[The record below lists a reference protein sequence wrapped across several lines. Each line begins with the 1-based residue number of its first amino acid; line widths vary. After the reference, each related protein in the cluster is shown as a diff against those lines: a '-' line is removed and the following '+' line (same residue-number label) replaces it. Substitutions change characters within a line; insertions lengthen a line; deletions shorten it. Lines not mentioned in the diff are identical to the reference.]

1 MAMVLKVAWRHA
13 LRDRRRSLGVVVAMA
28 LSIAALTAALALLIG
43 MRRMFMELAFDTVG
57 HVTVEREGY
66 RERAAMLPV
75 DLAIDDPAPLLDA
88 LRRRPDVAGAT
99 VELVC
104 GARLLNGE
112 RSAEAMVRGIDLGD
126 EGWNRRYRQAIVEGA
141 FPTGD
146 GSVILG
152 RGLARYLALSVGDR
166 LTLLAYNPNG
176 GLNAVSVILAGVFAT
191 DRTEENEDLS
201 LASLDTVRRLLQV
214 QSSATA
220 VLVRLRDA
228 DDTARVVAE
237 LGGPLATRHL
247 AAHAWRD
254 VYAEIAA
261 GLVWVN
267 IVIVVLFS
275 IIVGVVVS
283 GIANT
288 HLIAV
293 FERVRT
299 LGTMRAIGMSRWG
312 IAGVVVAETGLTGL
326 LGSIVGVALG
336 ALVVAL
342 AGRRGIDMGPQLDGI
357 ARVIRPA
364 FTAEIGLFCLVIGVC
379 VSALAAVYPAWL
391 AGKMKPIEALS
402 FR

>member
-13 LRDRRRSLGVVVAMA
+13 LRDRRRSMGVVVAMA
-28 LSIAALTAALALLIG
+28 LSIAALTSALALLIG

-75 DLAIDDPAPLLDA
+75 HLAIDDPAPLLEA
-88 LRRRPDVAGAT
+88 LRGRPDVSGAT
-99 VELVC
+99 VELAC
-104 GARLLNGE
+104 GARLLSGE
-112 RSAEAMVRGIDLGD
+112 RSAEVMLRGIDVGD
-126 EGWNRRYRQAIVEGA
+126 AAWNRRYRQAIVDGA
-141 FPTGD
+141 FPASD
-146 GSVILG
+146 GSVVLG
-152 RGLARYLALSVGDR
+152 WGLARYLGLKVGDR

-176 GLNAVSVILAGVFAT
+176 GLNAVSVVVAGIYRT
-191 DRTEENEDLS
+191 DKTEENEDLA
-201 LASLDTVRRLLQV
+201 LASIDTVRRLLQV
-214 QSSATA
+214 RSSVTA

-237 LGGPLATRHL
+237 LAGPLAKRHL
-247 AAHAWRD
+247 AVHSWRD

-299 LGTMRAIGMSRWG
+299 LGTMRSIGMSRWG

-326 LGSIVGVALG
+326 VGSIFGVALG

-357 ARVIRPA
+357 ARVIHPA
-364 FTAEIGLFCLVIGVC
+364 FTAEIGVFCLVIGVG
-379 VSALAAVYPAWL
+379 VSALAGVYPAWL
-391 AGKMKPIEALS
+391 AGKIKPIEALS